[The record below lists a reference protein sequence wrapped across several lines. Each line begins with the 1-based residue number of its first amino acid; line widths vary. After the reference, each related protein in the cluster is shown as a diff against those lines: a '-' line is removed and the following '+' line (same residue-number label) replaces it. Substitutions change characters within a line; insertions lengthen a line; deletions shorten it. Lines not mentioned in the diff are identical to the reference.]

1 MSRSDLINTASAAS
15 PVGKKAKKMGK
26 MWTLVC
32 KAQCLFISGRQN
44 IVGVTPNAGASPAV
58 QSGRLSGP
66 PETAAASE
74 WGEGAAATEGLGSG
88 GYFRPKE
95 PRSLARSPGSQ
106 RLRRVRER
114 KNIEEMPESGFGV
127 LRVCLSGMTFYKIK
141 NLFFRLYDILD
152 FLKKPT
158 N

>member
-1 MSRSDLINTASAAS
+1 MQVLLPQSNQGARL
-15 PVGKKAKKMGK
+15 
-26 MWTLVC
+26 
-32 KAQCLFISGRQN
+32 GRLRQ
-44 IVGVTPNAGASPAV
+44 PPR
-58 QSGRLSGP
+58 QSGEKGRRQRKALVP
-66 PETAAASE
+66 
-74 WGEGAAATEGLGSG
+74 G

-106 RLRRVRER
+106 RLRRFRER

>member
-1 MSRSDLINTASAAS
+1 MQVLLPQSN
-15 PVGKKAKKMGK
+15 
-26 MWTLVC
+26 
-32 KAQCLFISGRQN
+32 Q
-44 IVGVTPNAGASPAV
+44 GARL
-58 QSGRLSGP
+58 GRLRQP
-66 PETAAASE
+66 PRQ

-127 LRVCLSGMTFYKIK
+127 LRVRLSGMTFYKIK